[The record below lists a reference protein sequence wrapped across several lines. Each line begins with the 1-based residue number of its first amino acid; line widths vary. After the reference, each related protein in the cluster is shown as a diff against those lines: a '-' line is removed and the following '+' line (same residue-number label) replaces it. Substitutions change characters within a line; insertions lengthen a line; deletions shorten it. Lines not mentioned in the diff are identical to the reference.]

1 MKKIVAD
8 SIYSDSNAFRV
19 LGRHLLVELYA
30 CAPKLLNRTDLLKQA
45 LVEAANAAGATVV
58 ESVFHRFSPQGLSG
72 VVVIT
77 ESHITVHTWPEHAY
91 AAVDI
96 FTCGDFEKAEKIKNS
111 LVERFAAKES
121 RTKTIKRGIEL
132 PMIK

>member
-1 MKKIVAD
+1 MEVT
-8 SIYSDSNAFRV
+8 
-19 LGRHLLVELYA
+19 VELV
-30 CAPKLLNRTDLLKQA
+30 RTLRDQTGAGVMECKQA

-121 RTKTIKRGIEL
+121 RTKAIKRGIEL
-132 PMIK
+132 PMVK